1 MISYEFEKWLD
12 EHGWSY
18 QYSRGKSYIGY
29 YKYDGYNID
38 YIGLFEGKFTFSC
51 KSKTYNILDDINIK
65 FDVPF
70 NETYCNYIQKELFR
84 QLDEFVEKRKIEK
97 KESIEKINKLFNLF
111 DK

>member
-18 QYSRGKSYIGY
+18 QYSRGETYIGY
-29 YKYDGYNID
+29 YKYNNYNID
-38 YIGLFEGKFTFSC
+38 YIGLCGGKFTFSC
-51 KSKTYNILDDINIK
+51 KSKTYDILDDINIK

-70 NETYCNYIQKELFR
+70 NKESCDYIHKELFR